1 MGVLLVKATGVVAL
15 GRIPVPGC
23 ELIYDELGTGEPLV
37 LVHGSGAQ
45 ASTWRGAVGDLAA
58 GGYRVIA
65 YDRRGFGRST
75 HRPVRD
81 YRVHVADL
89 AAVIEGVGAP
99 AHVLGWSSGGNA
111 ALALA
116 VERPDLY
123 RSAVIIEAPWHG
135 LRNATPDLAA
145 AIVRAKLSQLRGR
158 RRQAAA
164 IFFRWVSGLR
174 DGGNGFDRLPA
185 AERQVLLA
193 NYRPVLQELDPHRF
207 GVLMEYIPTKRVAAI
222 RMPITWLLGVDTRSE
237 WCRRA
242 HASVVR
248 VAPSIRTEYI
258 PGAGHFAHL
267 DTPANFA
274 ALVLRAIHSNK
285 SGS

>member
-1 MGVLLVKATGVVAL
+1 MGVLLIKATGVVAL

-45 ASTWRGAVGDLAA
+45 ASTWRGALGDLAA

-99 AHVLGWSSGGNA
+99 VHVLGWSSGGNA

-145 AIVRAKLSQLRGR
+145 VIVRAKLSQLRGHS
-158 RRQAAA
+158 RQAAA

-174 DGGNGFDRLPA
+174 NGGNGFDRLPA
-185 AERQVLLA
+185 AEQQVLLA
-193 NYRPVLQELDPHRF
+193 NYRPVLQELDPHPF
-207 GVLMEYIPTKRVAAI
+207 GVLMEYIPTRKVAAI
-222 RMPITWLLGVDTRSE
+222 RVPITWLLGVDTRSE
-237 WCRRA
+237 WFRRA

-248 VAPSIRTEYI
+248 VAPNIRTEHI

-274 ALVLRAIHSNK
+274 ALVLHAIHSNK

>member
-1 MGVLLVKATGVVAL
+1 MGVLLVKATEVVVL

-37 LVHGSGAQ
+37 LVHGTGAQ
-45 ASTWRGAVGDLAA
+45 ASTWRGTVGDLAA

-99 AHVLGWSSGGNA
+99 AHVLGWSSGGNV

-116 VERPDLY
+116 VARPDLY
-123 RSAVIIEAPWHG
+123 RSLVIVEAPWHG
-135 LRNATPDLAA
+135 LRSATPDLVAVL
-145 AIVRAKLSQLRGR
+145 VRAKLSQLRGR
-158 RRQAAA
+158 RREAAV

-185 AERQVLLA
+185 AEKQVLLA
-193 NYRPVLQELDPHRF
+193 NCRPVLQELDPHPF
-207 GVLMEYIPTKRVAAI
+207 GVLMEYIPTKKVAAI
-222 RMPITWLLGVDTRSE
+222 RVPITWLLGGDTRSE
-237 WCRRA
+237 WFRRA

-248 VAPSIRTEYI
+248 VAPSIRTEHI
-258 PGAGHFAHL
+258 PGAGHFAPL
-267 DTPANFA
+267 EAPADFA
-274 ALVLRAIHSNK
+274 ALVLHAIHSNK